1 MNKIEGKK
9 MNVEDLFA
17 QKSINEER
25 KRKLLQ
31 SDLLIVPDE
40 ENAVKRQTVEMVK
53 NLRDGGQL

>member
-1 MNKIEGKK
+1 